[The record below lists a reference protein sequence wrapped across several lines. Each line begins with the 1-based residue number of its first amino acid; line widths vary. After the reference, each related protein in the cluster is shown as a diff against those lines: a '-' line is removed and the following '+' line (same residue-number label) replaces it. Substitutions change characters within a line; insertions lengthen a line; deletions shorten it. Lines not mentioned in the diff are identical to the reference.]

1 VTAHVTRSDM
11 HHVTFVGIAT
21 VRRADV
27 RAIDIIIGPL
37 P

>member
-1 VTAHVTRSDM
+1 LHRVTTDRVTATARA
-11 HHVTFVGIAT
+11 G
-21 VRRADV
+21 VRDDV